1 MGQAEAA
8 RLIWINGPFGVGK
21 TQTAY
26 ALHRRLPGSFVCDP
40 EYLGFAIRRMTPRE
54 LRGEFQDLPLW
65 REGVYTLLS
74 RNLTHSR
81 RVVIVPMTLVVPAY
95 FDETVGRLRAD
106 GHRVCHVALLASR
119 PTVLRRLRSR
129 GQGASSW
136 AAGQIDR
143 CLDGLGQLDPADCL
157 STDHLTLEEVTE
169 EVARRANLTLRPD
182 HTPPFARPLR
192 RWAVA
197 LRHLRRD

>member
-1 MGQAEAA
+1 M
-8 RLIWINGPFGVGK
+8 WVNGPFGIGK
-21 TQTAY
+21 THTAY

-40 EYLGFAIRRMTPRE
+40 EYLGFAIRHMTPHE
-54 LRGEFQDLPLW
+54 LRGDFQDLPLW
-65 REGVYTLLS
+65 REGVYQPLNRT
-74 RNLTHSR
+74 LTHSR

-95 FDETVGRLRAD
+95 FEETVGRLRAD

-129 GQGASSW
+129 GEGVRSW
-136 AAGQIDR
+136 AAGQVDR
-143 CLDGLGQLDPADCL
+143 CLDGLSQLDPADGL
-157 STDHLTLEEVTE
+157 HTDHLTLEEVIE
-169 EVARRANLTLRPD
+169 EVARRAGLTLQPD
-182 HTPPFARPLR
+182 RTPPLARPLR